1 MTKILQQNK
10 FDFYHYINYALIG
23 YAFFLPFSK
32 AGVNLFETIALL
44 LWIVSADWKNR
55 VELYK
60 QNLFLMVFVAFLAFS
75 IVSILWADDV
85 VFAIKYV
92 LKYRHFLILFVIYS
106 ALKEKFIGHIFSAF
120 LLGMFISELVSYG
133 IFFEL
138 IHYKNILP
146 TDPSPFM
153 SHTDYSIY
161 LSFASMILLT
171 RILHTEEFKSR
182 LVYITFFL
190 TVTTNLFVNGGRTGQ
205 ITFIILVFVNFLHF
219 FKNKIKAFFIASSLL
234 IVIFGLA
241 YNFSPNFQQR
251 FIQAEKGISDMIY
264 KDTYTSD
271 GFSQRVAVWIL
282 GVDKMKDNLLL
293 GTGIGSDMKNM
304 KYYAQKRGFDA
315 DMFNENVFGD
325 HHNVFLTES
334 IQLGLF
340 GLVLMLMIFYS
351 LMKLKFQ
358 TYSYKILNMTFVT
371 AFFLWSFGGMTFH
384 TMNPMIFFSLF
395 AGVFN
400 KISNIEMKEQL

>member
-10 FDFYHYINYALIG
+10 FDFNHYINYALIG

-32 AGVNLFETIALL
+32 AGVNLFETIALV

-304 KYYAQKRGFDA
+304 KYYAQKRGFDT

-340 GLVLMLMIFYS
+340 GLMLMLMIFYS
-351 LMKLKFQ
+351 LMKLKFK